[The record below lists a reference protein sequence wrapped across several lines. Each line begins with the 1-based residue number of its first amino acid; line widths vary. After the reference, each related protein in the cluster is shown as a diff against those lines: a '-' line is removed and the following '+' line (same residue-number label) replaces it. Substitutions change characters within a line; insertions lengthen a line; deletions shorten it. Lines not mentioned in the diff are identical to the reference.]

1 MNWTETHI
9 EAWLSSV
16 QARFDILPPVV
27 SSSLSSSL
35 PTSGPELCSLSRSDW
50 ISLAGTEAGVLLHK
64 YLVCL
69 RQPFTGEQFVEP
81 AVPLPS
87 YLPRAKRPSSNSSAS
102 SSTSCST
109 SLSALSPAASLSSSN
124 SVLSGKFSPLSSVVR
139 IRHKN

>member
-27 SSSLSSSL
+27 SSSLLSSLSSSL

-124 SVLSGKFSPLSSVVR
+124 SVLSGKSSSLSRV
-139 IRHKN
+139 